1 MHKPIISALHSSFSR
16 VLLFFLAAIAILV
29 SCGLLTDELC
39 AQTQPRNPANADSD
53 VLPWLDVKSGCW
65 EIRSQVVRTIKQA
78 TPKPGENGYIPSADE
93 ALQKVLAGMSPEQR
107 ARQMS
112 PAQQAEWKKQYEIT
126 TGPLKQAVAQQVVML
141 NKGMNSGP
149 QTGLQCSASPFADAR
164 GAMYNAKDPAKHC
177 TRTVADSGSV
187 RHMHIACND
196 FSDDFE
202 RIDAEHFKGTTQ
214 VWSPANEA
222 EATSDHPFG
231 KDTTTLTAKWI
242 SEGKPHLP
250 YSPPM
255 TDLDGRRPTGPYGVG
270 WLDPYRVVAEIDGK
284 QFIAERAY
292 FLINHITEGSAQNYG
307 PSLANIFQEIY
318 MHYAVAAT
326 AVHMHLD
333 QREPWRSRL
342 KAGSA
347 NLDFFRN
354 FDAHTERFA
363 TYSGEWNE
371 IVDRGSPGHDGTAFV
386 QKQDALWT
394 EPNMNLLWDA
404 YFSQY
409 GTKGEKDEAL
419 QQVKEKYKL
428 TVLDPDFFA
437 GTRRD

>member
-1 MHKPIISALHSSFSR
+1 MNVTSHTRLVCNRIR
-16 VLLFFLAAIAILV
+16 RFFLASIATLI
-29 SCGLLTDELC
+29 SCVLLAGGVC
-39 AQTQPRNPANADSD
+39 AQTQSGNSTNADSG
-53 VLPWLDVKSGCW
+53 VLPWLDVKAGCW
-65 EIRSQVVRTIKQA
+65 EVRSQLVRTIKQA
-78 TPKPGENGYIPSADE
+78 TPQPGENGYIPSADE
-93 ALQKVLAGMSPEQR
+93 ALQKVLAGMNSEQR

-112 PAQQAEWKKQYEIT
+112 PEQQAEWKKQYEVT
-126 TGPLKQAVAQQVVML
+126 ATLMRQTLKQQAVML
-141 NKGMNSGP
+141 NKGINTGP
-149 QTGLQCSASPFADAR
+149 QTGLRCSASPFADAR
-164 GAMYNAKDPAKHC
+164 GAVYNAKDPAKHC
-177 TRTVADSGSV
+177 IRVVADSNGV

-222 EATSDHPFG
+222 DATSDHPFG

-242 SEGKPHLP
+242 SENSPHLP

-270 WLDPYRVVAEIDGK
+270 WFDPFRLVAEIDGK

-292 FLINHITEGSAQNYG
+292 LLINHVTVGSAQNYG
-307 PSLANIFQEIY
+307 PSLASIFQEIY

-333 QREPWRSRL
+333 QQQPWKSRL
-342 KAGSA
+342 AAAS
-347 NLDFFRN
+347 DPSVDSFRN
-354 FDAHTERFA
+354 FDVHTERFA
-363 TYSGEWNE
+363 TYSNEWNE
-371 IVDRGSPGHDGTAFV
+371 IVDRGSPGHDGTAFI
-386 QKQDALWT
+386 QQQGALWS
-394 EPNMNLLWDA
+394 EPTMNLLWDA

-409 GTKGEKDEAL
+409 NTKAEKDAAL

-428 TVLDPDFFA
+428 TILDPDFFA